1 MQEPPLPEASEPQ
14 VLFKKITSFC
24 PLKSESPVNTWLR
37 VLRNRRGR
45 A

>member
-24 PLKSESPVNTWLR
+24 PLKSESPVNTLAASR
-37 VLRNRRGR
+37 LAV